1 MSLTRLS
8 DRIDKNEAGEETI
21 IKRYGMWGTMSEIE
35 KRGSY
40 YFVIDPNKKE
50 VEKFKRLVD
59 AESFLKELV
68 TSGHA

>member
-8 DRIDKNEAGEETI
+8 DRIDKDEAGEETI

-50 VEKFKRLVD
+50 IEKFKRLVD

>member
-40 YFVIDPNKKE
+40 YFVIDSNKKE

>member
-8 DRIDKNEAGEETI
+8 DRIDKDEAGEETI

-68 TSGHA
+68 TNGHA

>member
-1 MSLTRLS
+1 MLTRLS
-8 DRIDKNEAGEETI
+8 DRIETEPDGGEVI

-50 VEKFKRLVD
+50 VEKFKRLAD

-68 TSGHA
+68 TSGHD